1 MTASTLLGA
10 ELMVYPPFAEVLFRL
25 LRPETLTRIIVEG
38 MGKAAVFFIISVG
51 LTLIFGLMG
60 VLNFAHG
67 AMTMLGAYLGGV
79 VMVVV
84 FSGGPGGLTQVVLL
98 FVSMAVVFAILT
110 GFGSAVESRL
120 IRPIYDRPPMYQI
133 LLTFGVTLVLE
144 ELARIIATSRGIQ
157 PEPSWQAALGTA
169 PDFLVARYD
178 VFGANIRGLYFF
190 HMLVGL
196 AVLAV
201 VRGFLTR
208 TLYGLHIRAGSED
221 SEMVEALGI
230 DVRQAFTVVFGV
242 GTGLA
247 GIGGVMLMW
256 DPLWGPSVLMN
267 IETLLIAFVIVIIG
281 GLGTFKGTVIASLV
295 VGITDSF
302 ATWLFQTGIVA
313 FAGLPEIL
321 LFLILIVMLII
332 RPQGIYGLE
341 EVGDH

>member
-1 MTASTLLGA
+1 MTASTLFVA
-10 ELMVYPPFAEVLFRL
+10 ELIAHPLFTEGLSRFLRL
-25 LRPETLTRIIVEG
+25 ETLAGILVEG
-38 MGKAAVFFIISVG
+38 IGKAAVFFTISVG

-67 AMTMLGAYLGGV
+67 AMTMLGAYIGGV
-79 VMVVV
+79 IMVVI
-84 FSGGPGGLTQVVLL
+84 FSGGPGGLTQVALL
-98 FVSMAVVFAILT
+98 FVAIAAVFAILT
-110 GFGSAVESRL
+110 GFGGAVELRL
-120 IRPIYDRPPMYQI
+120 IRPIYDRPPIYQI

-144 ELARIIATSRGIQ
+144 ELTRIVATSRGLQ

-169 PDFLVARYD
+169 PDFLITRYD
-178 VFGANIRGLYFF
+178 IFGANIRGLYFF

-196 AVLAV
+196 AVLVAV
-201 VRGFLTR
+201 WGFLTR
-208 TLYGLHIRAGSED
+208 TLYGLYIRAGSED
-221 SEMVEALGI
+221 SEMVEALGV

-247 GIGGVMLMW
+247 GIGGVLLMW
-256 DPLWGPSVLMN
+256 DPLWGPSVLLN

-281 GLGTFKGTVIASLV
+281 GLGTFKGTVVASLV

-302 ATWLFQTGIVA
+302 ATWLFQTGRVT

-321 LFLILIVMLII
+321 LFLILVVMLII

-341 EVGDH
+341 EVGGH

>member
-1 MTASTLLGA
+1 MTTGTLFVA
-10 ELMVYPPFAEVLFRL
+10 ELTAHPLFTEGLSRL
-25 LRPETLTRIIVEG
+25 LRPETLARILVEG
-38 MGKAAVFFIISVG
+38 VGKAAVFFTISVG

-67 AMTMLGAYLGGV
+67 AMTMLGAYIGGV
-79 VMVVV
+79 IMVVI
-84 FSGGPGGLTQVVLL
+84 FSSGPGGLTQVGLL
-98 FVSMAVVFAILT
+98 FVAMAAVFAILT
-110 GFGSAVESRL
+110 GFGGAVETRL

-144 ELARIIATSRGIQ
+144 ELTRIVATSRGIQ

-178 VFGANIRGLYFF
+178 IFGANIRGLYFF

-196 AVLAV
+196 VVLVAVW
-201 VRGFLTR
+201 GFLTR
-208 TLYGLHIRAGSED
+208 TLYGLYIRAGSED
-221 SEMVEALGI
+221 GEMVEALGV
-230 DVRQAFTVVFGV
+230 DVRQAFTIVFGI

-247 GIGGVMLMW
+247 GIGGVLLMW
-256 DPLWGPSVLMN
+256 DPLWGPSVLLN

-281 GLGTFKGTVIASLV
+281 GLGTFKGTVVASLV

-302 ATWLFQTGIVA
+302 ATWLFQTGIVT

-321 LFLILIVMLII
+321 LFLILVVMLII

-341 EVGDH
+341 EVGGH